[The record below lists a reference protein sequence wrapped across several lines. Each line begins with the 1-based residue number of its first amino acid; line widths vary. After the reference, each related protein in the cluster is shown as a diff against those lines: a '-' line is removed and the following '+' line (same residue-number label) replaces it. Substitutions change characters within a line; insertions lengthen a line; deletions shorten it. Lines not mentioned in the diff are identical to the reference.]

1 MATLQGMLR
10 IPSLTHAGRAI
21 AAATLFLI
29 AAGASAGAQSREQ
42 RINIDAFRD
51 SIGKGRDTF
60 ALKALERDLIAA
72 ARDHRSDP
80 LVHLRLGFL
89 SLRLGDV
96 GGRGHYEDAGSEFQ
110 WVVDLQPR
118 WPYGWFGLGLA
129 EYGIG
134 DSDMPLVQGLRTML
148 GKDALTRAANAFAKS
163 AEVDPEFV
171 DGLVDLANTA
181 LQQRINSRAD
191 VALAALRRAAGTP
204 AGRHPAV
211 MLARGQVE
219 RGVGSLDSARAAL
232 NALLRIEPANARALL
247 ELARVRFAQ
256 GRLDGGDPWYRGLAI
271 ADAGAMADYLTDIGP
286 VLPDSVFR
294 KLDVATLG
302 ERVSILRGFWMLRD
316 NDELHRPGERLRE
329 HYRRL
334 DHARRNFRLVTPN
347 RQFDIAERYRSGQ
360 TEFDDRGI
368 IYIRHGAPDQRAAYN
383 IPGVEPNET
392 WRYRRDGA
400 DLVFHF
406 VARQDVQDFRLVESV
421 FDVLGFA
428 ATVTLRDG
436 SDSLLQSDRVNG
448 LLRSREGIDP
458 IYSRLLGA
466 GRGGSAQLQT
476 AERTLGRV
484 SIAQGTSSDSWRPT
498 FADALPARIET
509 VAVGQDARGP
519 SLQLAFAVAG
529 SALRGKPTPDGFV
542 YLIRMR
548 AVVLAADG
556 RMVAS
561 IDTTRAFVT
570 RSEVPAREHLLG
582 HAALSVPAGDLTVR
596 VALETEDAGM
606 VTSRDPIHVAGNSGT
621 GIGLSDLAI
630 GSRTVQLPWI
640 TASGDT
646 AWANP
651 LATFPSAL
659 PLQLYFEVT
668 GLPRGTPYRIDITMA
683 RPRGGSVFKRIFG
696 GNGAAI
702 KLGFDGTHP
711 GGIAAVARTLSLAEI
726 KPGEYVL
733 EVTVTD
739 REGRAATRRRNVNVL
754 R

>member
-1 MATLQGMLR
+1 MATLQGVPTT
-10 IPSLTHAGRAI
+10 PSLTHSGRTI
-21 AAATLFLI
+21 AVATLLLFG
-29 AAGASAGAQSREQ
+29 AGATAGAQSREQ
-42 RINIDAFRD
+42 RINIEAFRD
-51 SIGKGRDTF
+51 SIGRGRDTSS
-60 ALKALERDLIAA
+60 LKALERHLIAV
-72 ARDHRSDP
+72 AREQRADP
-80 LVHLRLGFL
+80 MVHLRLGFL
-89 SLRLGDV
+89 SLRLGDI
-96 GGRGHYEDAGSEFQ
+96 GGRSHYEEAASEFQ

-129 EYGIG
+129 EFGVG
-134 DSDMPLVQGLRTML
+134 DADMPLVQGLRTML
-148 GKDALTRAANAFAKS
+148 GKDALTRAANAFARS

-171 DGLVDLANTA
+171 DGLVELANTA

-204 AGRHPAV
+204 AAGHPAV

-219 RGVGSLDSARAAL
+219 RAVGSLDSARVAL
-232 NALLRIEPANARALL
+232 DALLRIQPGNARALREMAL
-247 ELARVRFAQ
+247 VRFAK
-256 GRLDGGDPWYRGLAI
+256 GRLDGGDPWYRGVAI
-271 ADAGAMADYLTDIGP
+271 ADAGAMAEYLTDIGP
-286 VLPDSVFR
+286 VLPDSAFR
-294 KLDVATLG
+294 LLDVASLA
-302 ERVSILRGFWMLRD
+302 ERVSILRRFWTMRD

-347 RQFDIAERYRSGQ
+347 RQFDIAERYRSRQ

-368 IYIRHGAPDQRAAYN
+368 IYIRHGTPDDRAAYN

-392 WRYRRDGA
+392 WRYQRDGD

-428 ATVTLRDG
+428 ATVALRGG
-436 SDSLLQSDRVNG
+436 SDSLLQSDLVNG

-458 IYSRLLGA
+458 VYSRLLGA

-476 AERTLGRV
+476 AERTLGRL
-484 SIAQGTSSDSWRPT
+484 SIVEGTSSDSWRPR
-498 FADALPARIET
+498 FAESLPARIET
-509 VAVGQDARGP
+509 VAVGQDATGP
-519 SLQLAFAVAG
+519 SLQLAFAVPG
-529 SALRGKPTPDGFV
+529 SALSGKPSSAGFV
-542 YLIRMR
+542 YPIRMR
-548 AVVLAADG
+548 AVVMDAQG

-570 RSEVPAREHLLG
+570 SIEVPAREHLLG
-582 HAALSVPAGDLTVR
+582 HAALRVPPGDLTVR
-596 VALETEDAGM
+596 VALETDDAGM
-606 VTSRDPIHVAGNSGT
+606 VTSRDTVHVAGGGQ

-630 GSRTVQLPWI
+630 GSRTVQLPWVS
-640 TASGDT
+640 ASGDT

-651 LATFPSAL
+651 LATFPTTL

-668 GLPRGTPYRIDITMA
+668 GLARATPYRIDITMA
-683 RPRGGSVFKRIFG
+683 RPRSGSVFRRIFG

-702 KLGFDGTHP
+702 RVGFEGTHP
-711 GGIAAVARTLSLAEI
+711 GGIAAVARTISLAEI
-726 KPGEYVL
+726 KPGDYVL

-739 REGRAATRRRNVNVL
+739 QAGNTATRRRNVSVV

>member
-1 MATLQGMLR
+1 MATFQPMLR
-10 IPSLTHAGRAI
+10 IPSLPHAGRAVAVAILLVI
-21 AAATLFLI
+21 AGGAT
-29 AAGASAGAQSREQ
+29 AGAQSREQ
-42 RINIDAFRD
+42 RLNIDAFRD
-51 SIGKGRDTF
+51 SIGRGRDTF
-60 ALKALERDLIAA
+60 ALKALERILVAA
-72 ARDHRSDP
+72 AREQRSDP
-80 LVHLRLGFL
+80 MVHLRLGFL
-89 SLRLGDV
+89 SLRLGDI
-96 GGRGHYEDAGSEFQ
+96 GGGGHYEDAGSEFQ

-129 EYGIG
+129 EYGVG
-134 DSDMPLVQGLRTML
+134 DSDMPLVQGLQTML

-171 DGLVDLANTA
+171 DGLVELANTA

-191 VALAALRRAAGTP
+191 VALLALRRAADTP
-204 AGRHPAV
+204 AARHPAV

-219 RGVGSLDSARAAL
+219 RSAGSLDSARAAL
-232 NALLRIEPANARALL
+232 DALLQIEPGNARALL

-271 ADAGAMADYLTDIGP
+271 ADAGAMAIYVTDIAP
-286 VLPDSVFR
+286 ILPDSVFR
-294 KLDVATLG
+294 KLEVANLAD
-302 ERVSILRGFWMLRD
+302 RVSILRGFWMMRD

-360 TEFDDRGI
+360 AEFDDRGV
-368 IYIRHGAPDQRAAYN
+368 IYIRHGAPDERAAYN
-383 IPGVEPNET
+383 SPGIEPNET
-392 WRYRRDGA
+392 WRYGRDDG

-428 ATVTLRDG
+428 ATVALRDG
-436 SDSLLQSDRVNG
+436 SDSLLHSDRVNQ

-476 AERTLGRV
+476 AERALGRL
-484 SIAQGTSSDSWRPT
+484 SIAQGTSSDSWRPR
-498 FADALPARIET
+498 FADALPARIEI
-509 VAVGQDARGP
+509 VAVGQDATGP
-519 SLQLAFAVAG
+519 SVQLAFAVPG
-529 SALRGKPTPDGFV
+529 SALRGKPTPSGFV
-542 YLIRMR
+542 YPIRMR
-548 AVVLAADG
+548 AVVLGADG

-570 RSEVPAREHLLG
+570 RSEVPAGEHLLG
-582 HAALSVPAGDLTVR
+582 HVALRVPAGDLTVR

-606 VTSRDPIHVAGNSGT
+606 VTSRDPIHVAGNSGV

-668 GLPRGTPYRIDITMA
+668 GLVRGTLYRIDITMA
-683 RPRGGSVFKRIFG
+683 RARVGSVFKRIFG

-702 KLGFDGTHP
+702 KVGFEGTHP
-711 GGIAAVARTLSLAEI
+711 GGIAAIARTLSLAEI
-726 KPGEYVL
+726 KPGDYVL
-733 EVTVTD
+733 DVTVTD
-739 REGRAATRRRNVNVL
+739 RDGGAATRRRNVSVV